1 MLVCIALFL
10 AASADAAAVRYE
22 LDKDSS
28 RVGFTFWF
36 GEQTGKGFFPITD
49 ADVLL
54 DLQNVHRSSVR
65 VLLDVRNARAG
76 DVVATSGMKS
86 REVLNA
92 QEFPTAVFQSSS
104 VRRLRHGVEIT
115 GYLTLRGVTKP
126 VTLQA
131 RILRQPSAPKDN
143 SELVLEIMGS
153 VKRSDFG
160 AIGFSKLVGDQV
172 DLRFFVWVN
181 RF

>member
-1 MLVCIALFL
+1 ML

-49 ADVLL
+49 AEVFL
-54 DLQNVHRSSVR
+54 DLQNVHKSSVR
-65 VLLDVRNARAG
+65 VQLDVRNARAG
-76 DVVATSGMKS
+76 DIVATSGMKS

-92 QEFPTAVFQSSS
+92 QDFPVAEFQSNS
-104 VRRLRHGVEIT
+104 VRRLGHGVEVE
-115 GYLTLRGVTKP
+115 GDLTLRGVTRP

-131 RILRQPSAPKDN
+131 RILRQPSSPKDN
-143 SELVLEIMGS
+143 SQLVLEIMGS

-160 AIGFSKLVGDQV
+160 AVGYSNLVGDQV

-181 RF
+181 RL